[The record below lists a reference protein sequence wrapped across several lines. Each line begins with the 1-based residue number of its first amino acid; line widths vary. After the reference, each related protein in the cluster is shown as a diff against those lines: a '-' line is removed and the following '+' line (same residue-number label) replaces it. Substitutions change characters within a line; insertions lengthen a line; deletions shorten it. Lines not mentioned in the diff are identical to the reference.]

1 MIGTVKTV
9 VFWGFIAI
17 SAMLLWQVVRA
28 TPENQ
33 KFPEITYSRFM
44 SEVDSGNVASVEVT
58 GTQIRGVYR
67 EGKGSFHLT
76 GPANAALFVDALRKQ
91 SVEIRF
97 RDNGEPPVLSLLG
110 TWAPLI
116 LLAALWFYM
125 IRQMQRRP
133 SHAASPSPGQ
143 DFGQPTGPR

>member
-1 MIGTVKTV
+1 MIRTVKI

-17 SAMLLWQVVRA
+17 SAMLLWQVVRT

-58 GTQIRGVYR
+58 GTRIRGVYR
-67 EGKGSFHLT
+67 DGKGSFHLT
-76 GPANAALFVDALRKQ
+76 GPANAALFVDALRKR

-97 RDNGEPPVLSLLG
+97 RDNGESLVLSLLG

-116 LLAALWFYM
+116 LVAAMWYFM
-125 IRQMQRRP
+125 IRQMRP
-133 SHAASPSPGQ
+133 SGAISPSPSQG
-143 DFGQPTGPR
+143 FGQPTGPR

>member
-1 MIGTVKTV
+1 MIRTVKI

-17 SAMLLWQVVRA
+17 SAMLLWQVVRT
-28 TPENQ
+28 TPENP

-116 LLAALWFYM
+116 LVAAMWFFM
-125 IRQMQRRP
+125 IRQMRP
-133 SHAASPSPGQ
+133 SGAIPPSPTQG
-143 DFGQPTGPR
+143 FGQPTGPR